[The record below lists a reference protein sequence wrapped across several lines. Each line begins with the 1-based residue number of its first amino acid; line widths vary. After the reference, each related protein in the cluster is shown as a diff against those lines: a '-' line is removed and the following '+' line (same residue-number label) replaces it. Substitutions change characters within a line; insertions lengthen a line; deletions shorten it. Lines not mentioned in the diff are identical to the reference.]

1 VRAARRRSGGPHF
14 DLPLERTIVLENKER
29 ATARQVFAILGGR
42 RINHHSFICHCPC
55 GLHAHGDRNPSLSV
69 RDGDRG
75 RLLLHCFAGGNYDEV
90 VAGLRAK
97 GLRR

>member
-1 VRAARRRSGGPHF
+1 M
-14 DLPLERTIVLENKER
+14 IVLKNKER
-29 ATARQVFAILGGR
+29 ATARQVFDILGGR
-42 RINHHSFICHCPC
+42 RINRDSLICHCPC

-75 RLLLHCFAGGNYDEV
+75 RLLLHCFAGGNYDDV

-97 GLRR
+97 GLRP